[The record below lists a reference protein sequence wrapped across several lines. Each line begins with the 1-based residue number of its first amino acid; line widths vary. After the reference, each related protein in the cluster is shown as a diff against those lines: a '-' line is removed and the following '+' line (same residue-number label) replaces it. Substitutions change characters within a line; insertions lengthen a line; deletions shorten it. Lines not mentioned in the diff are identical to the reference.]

1 MATNLQPYKTSILKP
16 GYHYLI
22 TDKNIEYVCFF
33 ASFDY
38 FFKDYPL
45 IASKVFAFN
54 IELVHKEDIENQKGI
69 DKRLAVTIVSLI
81 KEFLS
86 SKINAVVYVCD
97 NTDERHAVR
106 FRKFTTW
113 FDSPNENDF
122 IQVTGYLIA
131 YGAEYYSALLLHKD
145 NKLKN
150 TFIRAFQ
157 ELNNQTPK

>member
-1 MATNLQPYKTSILKP
+1 MAISLQPYKTTLLKP
-16 GYHYLI
+16 GYHYII
-22 TDKNIEYVCFF
+22 TDKHIEYVCFF
-33 ASFDY
+33 ALFDY
-38 FFKDYPL
+38 FFKDYPS
-45 IASKVFAFN
+45 ISSKVFAFN
-54 IELVHKEDIENQKGI
+54 IELLNKEDIDKQKGT
-69 DKRLAVTIVSLI
+69 DKRLTLTIVSLI

-86 SKINAVVYVCD
+86 LKTNAVVYVCD

-113 FDSPNENDF
+113 FDSPGASDF
-122 IQVTGYLIA
+122 IQVTGYLNA

-150 TFIRAFQ
+150 SFIRAFQ

>member
-1 MATNLQPYKTSILKP
+1 MATSLQPYKTILLKP
-16 GYHYLI
+16 GYYHFT
-22 TDKNIEYVCFF
+22 TDRDIEYVCFF

-38 FFKDYPL
+38 FFKDYPS

-54 IELVHKEDIENQKGI
+54 IELINKADIEKQKGT
-69 DKRLAVTIVSLI
+69 DKRLVATIVKLV

-86 SKINAVVYVCD
+86 AKVNAVVYVCD
-97 NTDERHAVR
+97 NADERHAVR
-106 FRKFTTW
+106 FRKFTSW
-113 FDSPNENDF
+113 FETPDGDDF
-122 IQVTGYLIA
+122 IQVTGYLNA

-157 ELNNQTPK
+157 ELNNQAPK

>member
-1 MATNLQPYKTSILKP
+1 MATNLQPYKTTLLKP

-22 TDKNIEYVCFF
+22 TDKDIEYVCFF

-38 FFKDYPL
+38 FFKDYTA

-54 IELVHKEDIENQKGI
+54 IELVHKEDTENQKGI

-86 SKINAVVYVCD
+86 LKINAVVYVCD

-122 IQVTGYLIA
+122 IQVTGYLNA
-131 YGAEYYSALLLHKD
+131 CGAEYYSALLLHKD

>member
-1 MATNLQPYKTSILKP
+1 MATSLQPYKTTLLKP
-16 GYHYLI
+16 GYHYII
-22 TDKNIEYVCFF
+22 TDKGIEYVCFF
-33 ASFDY
+33 VLFDY
-38 FFKDYPL
+38 FFKDYPT

-54 IELVHKEDIENQKGI
+54 IELLNKEDIENQKGT
-69 DKRLAVTIVSLI
+69 DKRLALTVVSLI

-106 FRKFTTW
+106 FRKFTAW
-113 FDSPNENDF
+113 FDSPDENDF
-122 IQVTGYLIA
+122 IQVTGYLNA
-131 YGAEYYSALLLHKD
+131 YGTEYYSALLVHKD

-150 TFIRAFQ
+150 SFIRAFQ